1 MNTEL
6 ERLTKR
12 IISEARNWTLWDWKI
27 FRAKNDYWFKRDES
41 VQQKNELGFKRWK
54 LTKMKEYNLK

>member
-12 IISEARNWTLWDWKI
+12 VISEARNWTLWDWKI